1 MCRQTTI
8 TASETEFTVSDSKF
22 IVIDVGGQVAF
33 RKTWAAFFD
42 DAKAIIF
49 VCSLAGYDQFMVEN
63 EEKNRMRDALDT
75 FKDICG
81 NALLQHVSVIL
92 LLNKMDLAERKFA
105 AYSKSDAVNVV
116 RKTFPEFAAD
126 KQEKDGGKSN

>member
-1 MCRQTTI
+1 MCRQTTN
-8 TASETEFTVSDSKF
+8 TFSETEFTVSDSKF

-33 RKTWAAFFD
+33 RRTWAAFFD

-49 VCSLAGYDQFMVEN
+49 VCSLAGYDQFMVEDKG
-63 EEKNRMRDALDT
+63 KNRMRDALET
-75 FKDICG
+75 FRDVCG

-105 AYSKSDAVNVV
+105 ALSKNETVNAM
-116 RKTFPEFAAD
+116 RRIFPEFAVE
-126 KQEKDGGKSN
+126 KQEKEGAHE